1 MPTPKLSEYRNK
13 FNFPLSET
21 TFRRW
26 KAPAFHLRKVL
37 IGGSFTRKHK
47 ERAMILSQNKL
58 QPQEEVAEN
67 DDYSRLPTT

>member
-1 MPTPKLSEYRNK
+1 MPTPKLSEYRNN

-26 KAPAFHLRKVL
+26 KAGAFHLRKVL

-47 ERAMILSQNKL
+47 ERAMILAQNKL
-58 QPQEEVAEN
+58 QPQEEVG
-67 DDYSRLPTT
+67 